1 MFRLITSNILIEL
14 MLLFSI
20 VIAPTFGFYC
30 PTSCNCFQ
38 RTVRCIRARLTSIP
52 KLPQDANVVLGGE
65 NNITNLL
72 GIQNLFDNNLVNSAA
87 QAIDECSTFF
97 ETIAILIK
105 RFSEIT

>member
-52 KLPQDANVVLGGE
+52 KLPQDANVVNTLVWNVYVE
-65 NNITNLL
+65 KMSFTTYNITNLL
-72 GIQNLFDNNLVNSAA
+72 GTNLERNYDDLSH
-87 QAIDECSTFF
+87 
-97 ETIAILIK
+97 
-105 RFSEIT
+105 RFRC